1 MLFTWHPIFYLWP
14 LLHPHPPHST
24 SSSSC
29 FFPLQLIIDT
39 PTSPVT
45 SGLPLFFVITVTAI
59 KQVGCTQIC
68 LYVQE
73 KLPVIILYTHQLLA
87 SNTHALSVLHCSIIC
102 IYTFHS
108 QQRACH
114 WICLLMWE
122 IWSWMVS
129 SVNHS
134 NWGSRD
140 SGRCILSVP
149 SQYWGMGYYQW

>member
-1 MLFTWHPIFYLWP
+1 MHIEQCCLLDILSSICGHFFTHTP
-14 LLHPHPPHST
+14 PPHST

-87 SNTHALSVLHCSIIC
+87 SNTHALSVLRCSIIC

-108 QQRACH
+108 QQRGMPLNLSADVRNM
-114 WICLLMWE
+114 IMNGLL
-122 IWSWMVS
+122 
-129 SVNHS
+129 
-134 NWGSRD
+134 
-140 SGRCILSVP
+140 C
-149 SQYWGMGYYQW
+149 